1 MQILKFILK
10 PKLVLS
16 KINNDSDQGEET
28 RTSESPEKPMNEC
41 FTAMQAL
48 SDVVISVL
56 ELPTTYAGKKGEETL
71 RPYGFTLSHTSEGT
85 RSISVLFKKALRNG
99 KTHKGETP
107 LIQIDEPAGSEKEE
121 RGLAAG
127 EAATCNQAIAAAT
140 LYIAGT
146 RQQQTMDGLMI
157 RRIDPNQED
166 LGLED

>member
-1 MQILKFILK
+1 M
-10 PKLVLS
+10 LS

-28 RTSESPEKPMNEC
+28 RTSESPEKPLEGC

-56 ELPTTYAGKKGEETL
+56 ELPTTYAGKPGEENL
-71 RPYGFTLSHTSEGT
+71 RPYGFNLSHTSEGT
-85 RSISVLFKKALRNG
+85 RSISVLYKKALRNG

-146 RQQQTMDGLMI
+146 RQQQTMGGLMI
-157 RRIDPNQED
+157 GRIDPDQED

>member
-1 MQILKFILK
+1 MEILKFILK

-28 RTSESPEKPMNEC
+28 RTSESPEKPMDEC

-48 SDVVISVL
+48 SDVV
-56 ELPTTYAGKKGEETL
+56 
-71 RPYGFTLSHTSEGT
+71 
-85 RSISVLFKKALRNG
+85 ISVLFKKALRNG

-127 EAATCNQAIAAAT
+127 EAATCNEAIAAAT

-157 RRIDPNQED
+157 GRVDPDQED